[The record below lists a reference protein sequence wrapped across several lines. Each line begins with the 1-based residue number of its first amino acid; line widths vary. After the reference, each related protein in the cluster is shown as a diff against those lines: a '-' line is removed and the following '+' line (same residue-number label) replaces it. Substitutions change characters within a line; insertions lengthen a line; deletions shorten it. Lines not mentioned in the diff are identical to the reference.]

1 MTSTPIE
8 NSRSNSTPYSDRV
21 IKRAEVALFCS
32 PFLLKLFAAM
42 RDRSVPIPII
52 ASATGLQQNY
62 TKKMLSENKAES
74 ELVWLI
80 SVGILRREVDGQ
92 GLTDS
97 FRLTPL
103 GREIIAK
110 WFDRSGNFPPPTF
123 WQRIANI
130 LNRWLKL

>member
-1 MTSTPIE
+1 MTLTSLENLRSSSTQ
-8 NSRSNSTPYSDRV
+8 YSDRV
-21 IKRAEVALFCS
+21 LKRAEIALFCS
-32 PFLLKLFAAM
+32 PFLLKLFVAM

-52 ASATGLQQNY
+52 ANAMGLQQNY

-103 GREIIAK
+103 GRQIIAK
-110 WFDRSGNFPPPTF
+110 WFARSGNFPPPTF
-123 WQRIANI
+123 IQRINNT
-130 LNRWLKL
+130 LNRWWKF